1 MLLKGLIKGFEFV
14 LFIVYGLFFMFK
26 IVFKLRKLLIGSLK
40 SGWIFFFYLYKF
52 QIVVK
57 FELFFECD
65 QKKKNFFIID

>member
-52 QIVVK
+52 
-57 FELFFECD
+57 
-65 QKKKNFFIID
+65 